1 MDKLLNPD
9 FGVMALTVVNFL
21 LLVWLL
27 HKFAWKSLIGALEKR
42 EQEQQIENDKAAA
55 AKARQEAQQIKAELD
70 AQLQHITTEAA
81 KKMQEAVAL
90 GNAQKEQLLEQTQQ
104 QAQRLLEQAKAQ
116 IEAEKNKALAD
127 VRDQVVSTA
136 LLAAAKITGQQMNQA
151 SAEKTVDEVLREVKN
166 AGSARA

>member
-27 HKFAWKSLIGALEKR
+27 HKFVWKNLINALEKR
-42 EQEQQIENDKAAA
+42 EKQIADDKAAA
-55 AKARQEAQQIKAELD
+55 AQARQEAQQIKTELD
-70 AQLQHITTEAA
+70 AKLQNIASEAA

-90 GNAQKEQLLEQTQQ
+90 GNAQKDELLAETKK
-104 QAQRLLEQAKAQ
+104 QAERLIAQAKEQ

-136 LLAAAKITGQQMNQA
+136 LLAAAKVTRRQLDQE
-151 SAEKTVDEVLREVKN
+151 SAQSVVDEVLRDVQNCAK
-166 AGSARA
+166 